1 MAGVTDLIIVGGGAA
16 GLACAVAGARQGLK
30 VTVLERTERCGHKLA
45 LTGGRKGNFTHV
57 ATPREM
63 AGRFDCE
70 PGLVMP
76 LLRRF
81 PFQRIV
87 RFFDDMGIDS
97 RVDAEGCVWPARTNA
112 AGIRDA
118 LLEELG
124 RSGGAVRTRVRIA
137 EVRPGWTITT
147 DRRDE
152 VRARNVCIATG
163 GASYPQTGST
173 GDGIRIAAGL
183 GLATTPW
190 FAALASLKTRD
201 DLGELAG
208 ISLPLVHMGLLTGR
222 DPGDMQLRREATGH
236 FIFAHEYAS
245 GSSVLNLCG
254 FAARALT
261 LGEKAVLRVDWVP
274 QSNAQQLAAAIGKAR
289 EKQNRAKVTTVMAAW
304 VSCRLAARLC
314 GFAGVPEDRLMAG
327 LSRGEAEAI
336 VRKLKATDL
345 AIAGIEPIERATVT
359 GGGVGLDEVDMTT
372 MAAKRFPGLYFAGE
386 VLDLWAETGGYN
398 LHFAWASGMRAAE
411 SVAGRRPQSGQ
422 TSG

>member
-1 MAGVTDLIIVGGGAA
+1 M
-16 GLACAVAGARQGLK
+16 
-30 VTVLERTERCGHKLA
+30 ERTERCGHKLV

-70 PGLVMP
+70 PGFVMP

-87 RFFDDMGIDS
+87 KLFNDMGIDS
-97 RVDAEGCVWPARTNA
+97 RADAEGCVWPARTDA

-124 RSGGAVRTRVRIA
+124 RSGGVVKTRVRIA
-137 EVRPGWTITT
+137 EVRPGWTILT
-147 DRRDE
+147 DRGEE

-208 ISLPLVHMGLLTGR
+208 ISQPLVHMKLLVGNAA
-222 DPGDMQLRREATGH
+222 GSLELKREASGH
-236 FIFAHEYAS
+236 FIFAHQYVS
-245 GSSVLNLCG
+245 GSSVLKLCG
-254 FAARALT
+254 FAARAIAC
-261 LGEKAVLRVDWVP
+261 EEQAVLRVDWVP
-274 QSNAQQLAAAIGKAR
+274 QLTAHQLARAITEAR
-289 EKQNRAKVTTVMAAW
+289 EKQNRAKLTTVMTAW
-304 VSCRLAARLC
+304 VSRRLAVRLC
-314 GFAGVPEDRLMAG
+314 EFAAVAQDRLMSG
-327 LSRGEAEAI
+327 LTRNEADAI
-336 VRKLKATDL
+336 ARVLKATDL
-345 AIAGIEPIERATVT
+345 DIVGTEPIERATVT
-359 GGGVGLDEVDMTT
+359 GGGVSLDEVDMTT

-411 SVAGRRPQSGQ
+411 SVAGQRRQSGQ